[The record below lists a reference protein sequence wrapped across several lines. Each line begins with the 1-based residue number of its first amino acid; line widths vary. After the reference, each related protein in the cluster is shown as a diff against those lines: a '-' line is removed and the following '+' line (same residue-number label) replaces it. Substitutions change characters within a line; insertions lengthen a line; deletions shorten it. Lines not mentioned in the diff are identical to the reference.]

1 LDPRP
6 SSHATTRPPLDLEPP
21 ATPLSPGDYL
31 RRRILL
37 GGFAVPS
44 WLLSA
49 GVALVS
55 AIATASLG
63 TVLIAASDEAPLT
76 LAQSFGAVIDGSASV
91 EVPLVE
97 LAATGEPEAMKQL
110 ESKPAKD
117 RTVDELVALT
127 RGRAMQRKEALGL
140 LADDLKRNP
149 NLGED
154 PDVLRRLREATQE
167 PELAP
172 EALRILATL
181 PGPTAIDV
189 IYDTWTG
196 TKDRTET
203 TQLAQDLVL
212 TRSVREKASPAL
224 AVALDLRDTQQCE
237 EVSKIVDR
245 AIEHGDRRSLR
256 PLGKLTL
263 RFGCGPR
270 KSEDCFPCL
279 RGDHRVTDAISAVL
293 GRPKPKL

>member
-1 LDPRP
+1 M
-6 SSHATTRPPLDLEPP
+6 
-21 ATPLSPGDYL
+21 
-31 RRRILL
+31 
-37 GGFAVPS
+37 PS

-49 GVALVS
+49 GVAVAS
-55 AIATASLG
+55 AITAASLG
-63 TVLIAASDEAPLT
+63 AVLLAASDEAPLT
-76 LAQSFGAVIDGSASV
+76 LAQSFGPIASSSAPV

-97 LAATGEPEAMKQL
+97 RAATGDPEAMKQL
-110 ESKPAKD
+110 ESKPASEQ
-117 RTVDELVALT
+117 TVDELVSLA

-140 LADDLKRNP
+140 LAKDLKRNP

-154 PDVLRRLREATQE
+154 PDVLRRLREATNE

-172 EALRILATL
+172 EALRVLATL
-181 PGPTAIDV
+181 PGPTAVDV

-196 TKDRTET
+196 TKERTET

-212 TRSVREKASPAL
+212 ARSVREKASPAL

-256 PLGKLTL
+256 PLGGLTL
-263 RFGCGPR
+263 RYGCGPR
-270 KSEDCFPCL
+270 KSEDCYPCL
-279 RGDHRVTDAISAVL
+279 RSDHRVTDAISAVL
-293 GRPKPKL
+293 ARPKPKL